1 MIYSFVI
8 FITLQDNADKSSST
22 DVLCQAMETIMIA
35 SNDTSLYV
43 PSQTE
48 TSSSELSSDSRSSGN
63 LSLRRAKLNEFLA
76 ISGKSTLTQQR
87 KPWVNMLGRTR
98 HVYVTKARDAVV
110 AALEVIIPDDAGG
123 LWEALKES
131 GEVESALGVLSEPHP
146 ADDKY
151 LKSLAEAYQNASSW
165 DTRRQ
170 VLSVMAN
177 LVPYSLIQRYLPGIT
192 EYRVKTA
199 REHGK
204 KYGRGSAVL
213 LSKSPRMRVN
223 YAQLDDFLDFIT
235 TPHVVIDL
243 PFGQRLLSLADGSL
257 LETPNLIRTMIPERI
272 VAQYTQYCKEV
283 NFTPFSRSTM
293 LRVLSSCAATV
304 RKSLQGLD
312 YIAADGGK
320 AFDELIEMVLK
331 LSNDDRVWVSRL
343 QKVLKEA
350 KQYIKGDYKVWRR
363 AVLQPY
369 NPCTNFQ

>member
-87 KPWVNMLGRTR
+87 KPWANMLGRTR

-146 ADDKY
+146 AHDKY

-223 YAQLDDFLDFIT
+223 YAQLDHFLDFIT
-235 TPHVVIDL
+235 SPHVVIDL

-272 VAQYTQYCKEV
+272 VAKYTQYYKEV

-304 RKSLQGLD
+304 RKSLQELD
-312 YIAADGGK
+312 YIAADGRK